1 MPRAIGRAVYLC
13 VQIHFLHRSIS
24 KLSSDPAGEDALMGI
39 PGTHSPVHSFGPA
52 AAPGPLR
59 MTIYSLKIIAEV

>member
-1 MPRAIGRAVYLC
+1 
-13 VQIHFLHRSIS
+13 
-24 KLSSDPAGEDALMGI
+24 MGI

-59 MTIYSLKIIAEV
+59 MTIYSLKIIAEVYRVARISEKQNMCVSFFTTKKDSSSC

>member
-1 MPRAIGRAVYLC
+1 
-13 VQIHFLHRSIS
+13 
-24 KLSSDPAGEDALMGI
+24 MGI

-59 MTIYSLKIIAEV
+59 MTIYSLKIIAEVYRVARFSEKQTCVCAQRKTVLAIIMKDTSHSS